1 MRSDSTWQRI
11 KHRSSSWHER
21 SQWWSRYALWH
32 NANVHYFNNDFIFS
46 PSLPPSFLL
55 SSLLPETTDHLGI
68 EFMGKEA
75 LLVLHL
81 HESHQHMASYWIN
94 IVLCNCL
101 INPGTFQAERNEH
114 TRTPAYLYEVMKRWS
129 ESVLS
134 NDETPL
140 SASSV
145 RPLLV
150 SLSY

>member
-1 MRSDSTWQRI
+1 MKEVSDDLTMRCDTMLTYTILTMTS
-11 KHRSSSWHER
+11 
-21 SQWWSRYALWH
+21 
-32 NANVHYFNNDFIFS
+32 FS
-46 PSLPPSFLL
+46 LPLPPPSLLL